1 MDKKGKG
8 KRIDDDEK
16 REIREQKADR
26 AQNYV
31 KSVVRENVIEASS
44 CFKQQM

>member
-8 KRIDDDEK
+8 KKIDDDER
-16 REIREQKADR
+16 REMREQKADR

-31 KSVVRENVIEASS
+31 KSVVRENLIEAGTS
-44 CFKQQM
+44 FR